1 MSKLEELYNQKQ
13 KLWSRA
19 AHKKTM
25 RAFHQVVKEIEDIR
39 EDISKITKKP
49 KELDIY
55 DR

>member
-1 MSKLEELYNQKQ
+1 MTKLEELYNLKQ
-13 KLWSRA
+13 KLWTRA

-25 RAFHQVVKEIEDIR
+25 RAFHQVLKEIEDIR
-39 EDISKITKKP
+39 EDICKITKKP